1 MSRRKI
7 ELLDASL
14 KYLVQHGVAN
24 TSLRPMAAALDTSP
38 RILMFHFKSKEGL
51 LQDVFEELNSRLQT
65 SLRTMA
71 PTGFNPSRVPPLKR
85 FWQWATSKANFP
97 YFCLLY
103 EAQIVALQN
112 PKEYGRYLQKAS
124 ANWQAA
130 AFDLMSPSL
139 KSKAMAS
146 LCIAVFDGLMLE
158 RMSGGDMSGLTES
171 LDLFIALATKV
182 PPAGNSKNRL
192 QSVGNRNP
200 DGLPL

>member
-1 MSRRKI
+1 MSSRKI

-14 KYLVQHGVAN
+14 RYLVEHGVAN
-24 TSLRPMAAALDTSP
+24 ISLRPMAAALGTSP

-51 LQDVFEELNSRLQT
+51 LQDVFAELNSRLQA

-71 PTGFNPSRVPPLKR
+71 STDFNPLHVPPLKR
-85 FWQWATSKANFP
+85 FWQWATRKENFP
-97 YFCLLY
+97 YFRLLY

-124 ANWQAA
+124 ADWQAA

-139 KSKAMAS
+139 KNKAMAS

-158 RMSGGDMSGLTES
+158 RMSGGAMPRLTES
-171 LDLFIALATKV
+171 LDLFIAMNTKAS
-182 PPAGNSKNRL
+182 PAGKSRRLNRKPGRAG
-192 QSVGNRNP
+192 Q
-200 DGLPL
+200 